1 VLDNVAID
9 KKIARANAIIA
20 ATSLDTRARRC
31 DRAGGELR

>member
-20 ATSLDTRARRC
+20 ATHTMARRRDRARHK
-31 DRAGGELR
+31 